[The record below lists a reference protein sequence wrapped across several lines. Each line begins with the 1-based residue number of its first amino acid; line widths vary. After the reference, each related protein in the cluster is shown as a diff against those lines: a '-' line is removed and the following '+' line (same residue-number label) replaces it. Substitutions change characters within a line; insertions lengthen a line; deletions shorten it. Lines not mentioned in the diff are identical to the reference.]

1 MCIHPETK
9 TKTKL
14 KSELYTNSRIWE
26 GQFIEIECLE
36 LNRTLILG
44 NIYRPPRDI
53 NENYETFIEELT
65 PTLDKLNKRKTEVV
79 IAGDYNIDLLK
90 INEKAILSEYFDML
104 TTNNFIPKI
113 TLPTRISS
121 RSATLIDN
129 FLCNISPL
137 SSETLS
143 GILVSDL
150 SDHFPYFILLN
161 MSAVSKPT
169 PKYIELQNM
178 NSNSMTL
185 FRQTITSANIYS
197 KLNKDASSDPNVNY
211 QIISDIITS
220 SKSTSFPVKKVKYH
234 KHKHKNSK
242 WITQGIIHSIKY
254 RDNLYMKLKS
264 AETNDDNYNTLKI
277 NLNTYN
283 KILKKSI
290 REAKKTYFYNSF
302 KKYNGD
308 IKNTWGVI
316 KNILNKNRENKSF
329 PHYFKI
335 NGKNITNK
343 TDIADSFNNFFTNIG
358 LNLAQQ
364 IPHQNKSYK
373 DYLTNKTQQTF
384 KFNTMSEDSVQKI
397 ITTLHTKNSSG
408 HDGISTK
415 LLKEIK
421 SEIVKP
427 MTLLINQCLNTGIFP
442 DKLKLAKVIPL
453 HKKDSQTDITNYR
466 PISLLPSISKI
477 IEQVVFKQLANHFT
491 SHNLFHNN
499 QYGFRAKH
507 STELATLHL
516 VDNMVQNMD
525 SGLIP
530 LNIYLDL
537 SKAFDTLDHE
547 ILIDKL
553 KYYGIL
559 DTELLFFKNYL
570 SERKQYV
577 QVGTM
582 KSTERSI
589 TTGVPQGSILGPLL
603 FLIYINDISA
613 ATSYFDII
621 LYADD
626 TTLITNIHLNDFNNV
641 HSLSQTIN
649 TQLSHISKWLKV
661 NKLSLNTL
669 KSKYMLFRKSH
680 RKLPVLSICLD
691 GVPIEHDTCFNFLGI
706 TIQENLGWET
716 HTNKVAN
723 KISRVIGI
731 INKLKHF
738 VPAYILKT
746 LYNSLILPH
755 INYGLL
761 LWGYRC
767 ERIFK
772 LQKKAIR
779 IITCSKYNSHSEP
792 LFKSTKLLKIKDIM
806 KVQQLK
812 FIYKLMNNS
821 TPAYFESMY
830 PDNRRNIH
838 SYNTRSR
845 HHFQIPRIKHEFA
858 RHCLRYEIPIAIN
871 SLSTAVSSKILTHSL
886 YSFGQYVKR
895 TIIDNYSSTCSIVN
909 CVICNINS

>member
-1 MCIHPETK
+1 MGTGLLAI
-9 TKTKL
+9 
-14 KSELYTNSRIWE
+14 
-26 GQFIEIECLE
+26 GQ
-36 LNRTLILG
+36 
-44 NIYRPPRDI
+44 NI
-53 NENYETFIEELT
+53 
-65 PTLDKLNKRKTEVV
+65 
-79 IAGDYNIDLLK
+79 
-90 INEKAILSEYFDML
+90 
-104 TTNNFIPKI
+104 
-113 TLPTRISS
+113 
-121 RSATLIDN
+121 
-129 FLCNISPL
+129 
-137 SSETLS
+137 
-143 GILVSDL
+143 
-150 SDHFPYFILLN
+150 
-161 MSAVSKPT
+161 
-169 PKYIELQNM
+169 
-178 NSNSMTL
+178 
-185 FRQTITSANIYS
+185 TIT
-197 KLNKDASSDPNVNY
+197 
-211 QIISDIITS
+211 
-220 SKSTSFPVKKVKYH
+220 
-234 KHKHKNSK
+234 
-242 WITQGIIHSIKY
+242 
-254 RDNLYMKLKS
+254 
-264 AETNDDNYNTLKI
+264 
-277 NLNTYN
+277 
-283 KILKKSI
+283 
-290 REAKKTYFYNSF
+290 
-302 KKYNGD
+302 
-308 IKNTWGVI
+308 
-316 KNILNKNRENKSF
+316 
-329 PHYFKI
+329 
-335 NGKNITNK
+335 NIT
-343 TDIADSFNNFFTNIG
+343 I
-358 LNLAQQ
+358 
-364 IPHQNKSYK
+364 
-373 DYLTNKTQQTF
+373 
-384 KFNTMSEDSVQKI
+384 
-397 ITTLHTKNSSG
+397 
-408 HDGISTK
+408 
-415 LLKEIK
+415 
-421 SEIVKP
+421 
-427 MTLLINQCLNTGIFP
+427 
-442 DKLKLAKVIPL
+442 
-453 HKKDSQTDITNYR
+453 
-466 PISLLPSISKI
+466 
-477 IEQVVFKQLANHFT
+477 
-491 SHNLFHNN
+491 
-499 QYGFRAKH
+499 
-507 STELATLHL
+507 
-516 VDNMVQNMD
+516 
-525 SGLIP
+525 
-530 LNIYLDL
+530 
-537 SKAFDTLDHE
+537 
-547 ILIDKL
+547 
-553 KYYGIL
+553 
-559 DTELLFFKNYL
+559 
-570 SERKQYV
+570 RKQYV

-641 HSLSQTIN
+641 NSLSQTIN